1 MSGAILIGVSL
12 SLTTAFQL
20 VGVDVPIDAVQMLPF
35 IMILIVLSLFGR
47 DSYLPAALVVTYDPE
62 SR

>member
-1 MSGAILIGVSL
+1 
-12 SLTTAFQL
+12 
-20 VGVDVPIDAVQMLPF
+20 VDVPIDAVQMLPF

-47 DSYLPAALVVTYDPE
+47 DSYLPAALAVPYDPE